1 MRRSRTRHTVLV
13 LAVIAAG
20 LASRRFPLL
29 LPEALGKYPG
39 DALWALMV
47 LLLWGI
53 ARPGWPVG
61 RVAAAA
67 LATSFAVEFSQL
79 YQADWINAVRHT
91 TPGHL
96 VLGSTFHAPDLL
108 AYTVGVALGAVLDA
122 LLLRFSPWSRAP
134 ASPRASGADAGA
146 RRRA

>member
-1 MRRSRTRHTVLV
+1 MRRNRALYIVLM

-20 LASRRFPLL
+20 LASRRFPWL
-29 LPEALGKYPG
+29 LPEQLGKYPG

-47 LLLWGI
+47 LLLYGI
-53 ARPGWPVG
+53 ARPGWSVG

-108 AYTVGVALGAVLDA
+108 AYSVGVAVGAALDA

-134 ASPRASGADAGA
+134 ASPRASGAGAGA
-146 RRRA
+146 RRQA